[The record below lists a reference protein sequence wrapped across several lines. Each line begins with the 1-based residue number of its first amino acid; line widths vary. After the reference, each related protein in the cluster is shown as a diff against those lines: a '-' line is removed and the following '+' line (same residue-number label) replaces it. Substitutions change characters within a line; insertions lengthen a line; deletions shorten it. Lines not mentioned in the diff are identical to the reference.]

1 MIVRRFAA
9 VLALALLTA
18 CAERLPV
25 ENSPQTAQALEGT
38 YWRLAEL
45 DGRPAVPGIS
55 GREAY
60 IRLTAQGERMGGSTG
75 CNGISGTYR
84 VEGDR
89 LRFPQPISSTRM
101 ACPAVMEQERMFF
114 EALAAAERFEI
125 AGGRLVLYGG
135 GRPLARFEAGTPR

>member
-9 VLALALLTA
+9 VFAVALLTA
-18 CAERLPV
+18 CVERMPV
-25 ENSPQTAQALEGT
+25 ETSPQSAQALEGT

-45 DGRPAVPGIS
+45 EGRPAVAGIS

-60 IRLTAQGERMGGSTG
+60 IRLTANGERMGGSTG
-75 CNGISGTYR
+75 CNSISGTYR
-84 VEGDR
+84 AEGDR

-101 ACPAVMEQERMFF
+101 ACPAVMEQERKLI

-135 GRPLARFEAGTPR
+135 GRRLARFEAGTPR